1 MLESQVVRT
10 GNFLWIFNHNIFM
23 LPLKRVDLFVN
34 PLVSTIQHGRLLL
47 TILHGT
53 TRNTE
58 GTMGHTLGKSGS
70 QPL

>member
-1 MLESQVVRT
+1 
-10 GNFLWIFNHNIFM
+10 M